1 MGSTKDHN
9 LGFTESFGQKNQ
21 ASKSTWTIL
30 LYCHVFV
37 VGLYLANV
45 WATSSTTTPTIKA
58 VRFEVQDLFTTFDL
72 VQLRVRGLG
81 DLTNLHRD
89 VDEANLGSFL
99 NRMPILAHIQ
109 QYNCSYSVGAHYMVI

>member
-81 DLTNLHRD
+81 DLTNWLGVRGTQLKSSIQD
-89 VDEANLGSFL
+89 IVDEVA
-99 NRMPILAHIQ
+99 PIKKAPLW
-109 QYNCSYSVGAHYMVI
+109 G